1 MWVRFLGWEGNL
13 WKEMATHFSILAR
26 EIPWRE
32 KPGRL
37 QSIGLQGSDM
47 TEYACMH
54 TYSFYKKSIYKQKQ
68 VRG

>member
-1 MWVRFLGWEGNL
+1 
-13 WKEMATHFSILAR
+13 MATHFSILAR

-32 KPGRL
+32 KPGGL

-54 TYSFYKKSIYKQKQ
+54 TYSFYKKGIYKQKQ